1 MVEKGKGKSPGENL
15 GELLKEFGDA
25 VGKIFDDPELKKK
38 AKDFGDSAV
47 KSAKLF
53 GQRFKDEEVKSK
65 FKDVGKAAKDFGN
78 SVSDYFKEDG
88 ESGTESPGS
97 KKKDDWEKK
106 LDEKMEQFSRKA
118 EDAGKEFGRKAEE
131 AGKEF
136 GKKMEKM
143 GDKVDH
149 YFKDT
154 RGGRITGYA
163 FSIFWSS
170 IFLVFFNFYNQYIAF
185 YDYEKLGGVRYWTSY
200 PLLTPD
206 FERWLPIVTASL
218 IAAIVGN
225 IILIIYDGYLF
236 RQAIHIA
243 IELFSI
249 AAAISLLVIFPFDFS
264 VLPGNDLTN
273 LLTPII
279 TVVLILVS
287 VGIGIGIIVRFIKL
301 MVAIV
306 KRPD

>member
-1 MVEKGKGKSPGENL
+1 VAGKGKGKSPSENL

-25 VGKIFDDPELKKK
+25 VSKIFDDPELKKK

-53 GQRFKDEEVKSK
+53 GKRFKDEEVKSK
-65 FKDVGKAAKDFGN
+65 FKDVGKAAQDFGN
-78 SVSDYFKEDG
+78 SVSDYFKEG
-88 ESGTESPGS
+88 NEAGTEEPDS

-106 LDEKMEQFSRKA
+106 LDQKMDQFSRKA
-118 EDAGKEFGRKAEE
+118 EEAGEKFGRKAEE

-143 GDKVDH
+143 GERVDH
-149 YFKDT
+149 HFKGT

-170 IFLVFFNFYNQYIAF
+170 LILVLFNFYSHYIAI
-185 YDYEKLGGVRYWTSY
+185 YDHEMIDGVRHWTSY
-200 PLLTPD
+200 PLLTSD
-206 FERWLPIVTASL
+206 FGQWLPIVTVAL
-218 IAAIVGN
+218 IAAIIGN
-225 IILIIYDGYLF
+225 IILVIYDSYFF
-236 RQAIHIA
+236 RQVIHIS
-243 IELFSI
+243 IDLFSL
-249 AAAISLLVIFPFDFS
+249 AATISLLVIFPFDFS
-264 VLPGNDLTN
+264 VMPGNDLTN
-273 LLTPII
+273 LLNPII

-287 VGIGIGIIVRFIKL
+287 VGMGIGIIVRFVKL

-306 KRPD
+306 KRP